1 MFDRIMSLALAVVV
15 VAAVA
20 APGTLRAETI
30 TVGGKGFTEQ
40 LLMAEM
46 TKQLL
51 EANGFDVEKADG
63 MGTNVVRS
71 ALENGA
77 VDLYWEYT
85 GTSLVTFNK
94 VKEKLTPEETYAR
107 VKELD
112 GEKGLVWLAPS
123 NANNTYALAIK
134 PGDAMTEG
142 MASLSDMAAAY
153 NDGKKVLM
161 ATTAEFPKRDDGLIG
176 LQKVYGFKAGRANI
190 KPMDGGLV
198 FNALDNGNVNIAVV
212 AATDGRISKMGL
224 KLLADDKSF
233 FPDYALVPVVRA
245 DTLEKHPELKPLLE
259 SLSGR
264 LDDSTMQILN
274 GQVDVDGRS
283 VEDVARSFLQEAGLV

>member
-1 MFDRIMSLALAVVV
+1 MFDRMKNLALVAAVSL
-15 VAAVA
+15 AVA
-20 APGTLRAETI
+20 APGFAQAETI

-63 MGTNVVRS
+63 MGTKVVRS

-94 VKEKLTPEETYAR
+94 VKDKLSPEETYDR

-112 GEKGLVWLAPS
+112 GQKGLVWLAPS
-123 NANNTYALAIK
+123 SANNTYALAIK
-134 PGDAMTEG
+134 PGDAMTDG

-153 NDGKKVLM
+153 NDGKDVLM
-161 ATTAEFPKRDDGLIG
+161 ATTAEFPKRDDGLVG

-224 KLLADDKSF
+224 QLLEDDKNF
-233 FPDYALVPVVRA
+233 FPNYALVPVVRA
-245 DTLEKHPELKPLLE
+245 DTLEKNPELKPILE
-259 SLSGR
+259 SLSTR
-264 LDDSTMQILN
+264 LDDATMQTLN

-283 VEDVARSFLQEAGLV
+283 VEDVARDFLQQAGMV

>member
-1 MFDRIMSLALAVVV
+1 MYGWMKNVTLAAALAVLPL
-15 VAAVA
+15 AAQA
-20 APGTLRAETI
+20 DSI

-40 LLMAEM
+40 LILAEM

-51 EANGFDVEKADG
+51 ESKGYEVEKADG
-63 MGTNVVRS
+63 MGTKVVRS

-94 VKEKLTPEETYAR
+94 VKEKLSPEETYAR

-112 GEKGLVWLAPS
+112 GRKGLVWLAPS

-134 PGDAMTEG
+134 PGDSVTDGMT
-142 MASLSDMAAAY
+142 SLSDMAAAY
-153 NDGKKVLM
+153 KDGKDVVM
-161 ATTAEFPKRDDGLIG
+161 ATTAEFPKREDGLLG
-176 LQKVYGFKAGRANI
+176 LQKAYGFKAGRANI

-198 FNALDNGNVNIAVV
+198 YNALDGGNVNVAVV

-224 KLLADDKSF
+224 RLLTDDKNF
-233 FPDYALVPVVRA
+233 FPNYALVPVVRA
-245 DTLEKHPELKPLLE
+245 DVLDKHPDLKPTLEA
-259 SLSGR
+259 LSTR
-264 LDDSTMQILN
+264 LDDSTMQRLN
-274 GQVDVDGRS
+274 GQVDVDGRT
-283 VEDVARSFLQEAGLV
+283 VEDVARGFLQELGMV